1 MAQEN
6 NRTVSELIGTSV
18 SAEKETYLLEVLP
31 AIHQS
36 KLCFYA
42 IITF

>member
-31 AIHQS
+31 AIHQT
-36 KLCFYA
+36 KLHF
-42 IITF
+42 